1 MWYGN
6 LSNMGLATF
15 DDGNVY
21 YNRYEKGIVK
31 YKGNKEYLIT
41 DETAYSINVV
51 GNDIYYLTVSDNNS
65 IDIKTVKTNGDS
77 LRKIKS
83 IYTSVSKIYVQDGY
97 IYYATNKDIDG
108 IARINIETNEETI
121 ITTANIQDF
130 QVLED
135 TIYFTDNINHI
146 YKMALAGVE
155 VKRISEDLRVKQ
167 FQILGKWIYFLDEDN
182 GTLNKVRLDGTDKAV
197 VTDKIKNNNYN
208 VTSKKIYFFDAEN
221 KKICSINLKGND
233 FKELV
238 TIKANNTKINIADD
252 NIYYLDESKDEAQTY
267 QMYRVKTSGNQTKK
281 IEY

>member
-238 TIKANNTKINIADD
+238 TIKTNNTKIKPVKASD
-252 NIYYLDESKDEAQTY
+252 NTY
-267 QMYRVKTSGNQTKK
+267 K
-281 IEY
+281 IGLWVRDTAAGVRYSYIL

>member
-238 TIKANNTKINIADD
+238 TIKTNNTKINIADD
-252 NIYYLDESKDEAQTY
+252 NIYY
-267 QMYRVKTSGNQTKK
+267 
-281 IEY
+281 